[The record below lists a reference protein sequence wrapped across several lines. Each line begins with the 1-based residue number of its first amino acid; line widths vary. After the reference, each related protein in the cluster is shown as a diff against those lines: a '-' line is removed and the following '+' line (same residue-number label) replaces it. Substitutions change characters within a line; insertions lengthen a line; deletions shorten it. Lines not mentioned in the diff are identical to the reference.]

1 MGGGQFSIFGAI
13 EEKIGHGFSPI
24 GRFTANARD
33 ESFLRWM
40 GGSFRVE
47 GMARR
52 KSGRVGS
59 RIVHRVCTGNAERQF
74 SVLSSQFSVLSSQ
87 LRGSLYAKGWLWNF
101 GLASSSV

>member
-13 EEKIGHGFSPI
+13 EEKIGHGFSPV

-33 ESFLRWM
+33 ESFFRWM

-52 KSGRVGS
+52 NLVEWAAGLSTGR
-59 RIVHRVCTGNAERQF
+59 AQEMQKD
-74 SVLSSQFSVLSSQ
+74 SSQ
-87 LRGSLYAKGWLWNF
+87 LRVARF
-101 GLASSSV
+101 T

>member
-13 EEKIGHGFSPI
+13 EEKIGHEFSPI

-40 GGSFRVE
+40 GGGFRVE

-52 KSGRVGS
+52 KSGREGR
-59 RIVHRVCTGNAERQF
+59 RIVHRACTGNAERQ
-74 SVLSSQFSVLSSQ
+74 LSVLSSQ
-87 LRGSLYAKGWLWNF
+87 LRGSLYAKAWLWNC
-101 GLASSSV
+101 GVDSSSV